1 MPLKRWRLFYE
12 GEFPTKTLHKTPLNT
27 HKYSCT
33 KQSLKGER
41 KNDTVRQTTM
51 TVAARAPSI
60 AVCSNTTE
68 AFREE
73 KRARP

>member
-1 MPLKRWRLFYE
+1 VKEEMTRSP
-12 GEFPTKTLHKTPLNT
+12 
-27 HKYSCT
+27 
-33 KQSLKGER
+33 
-41 KNDTVRQTTM
+41 VRQTTM